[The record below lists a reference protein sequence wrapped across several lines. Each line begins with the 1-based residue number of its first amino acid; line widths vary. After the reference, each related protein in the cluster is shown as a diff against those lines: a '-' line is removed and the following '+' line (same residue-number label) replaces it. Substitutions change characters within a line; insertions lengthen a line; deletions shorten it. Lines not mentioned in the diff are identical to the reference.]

1 LVEIIAEVGNAHE
14 GSLGLAHA
22 HIDAAAKAGA
32 DTVKFQT
39 HIAEA
44 ESTPSE
50 AWRVKFS
57 TQDGSRYD
65 YWRRLEFTESQWG
78 ELKRHAEN
86 VGLGFLSSPFSV
98 EAMMLLQRI
107 GVDRWKVASGEVK
120 HWSLLNR
127 IAATKQP
134 VLISTGLAYEAEIDT
149 AVRKFYGNDLTLL
162 HCVSKY
168 PCPPEYAGI
177 NVMGLMQFAYGE
189 SNKVGL
195 SDHSGTIFPGLI
207 AAYQGAAVIEVHL
220 TLSREMFGPDVIAS
234 LTSTELRQLV
244 DGVRFIER
252 MTPCEKI
259 VDQEMRAIFMT
270 RDEQGRKISAA

>member
-86 VGLGFLSSPFSV
+86 VGLRFLSSPFSV

-107 GVDRWKVASGEVK
+107 GVDRWKVASGEVNNTR
-120 HWSLLNR
+120 LLER

-134 VLISTGLAYEAEIDT
+134 VFVSTGLGTKKQIIEACSLFAT
-149 AVRKFYGNDLTLL
+149 PTVMQ
-162 HCVSKY
+162 CVSAY
-168 PCPPEYAGI
+168 PTRPEWIDFSPYGWRD
-177 NVMGLMQFAYGE
+177 VEGCFAWNWGM
-189 SNKVGL
+189 
-195 SDHSGTIFPGLI
+195 SDHSGTIYPSLV
-207 AAYQGAAVIEVHL
+207 AAYEGAAAVEVHL
-220 TLSREMFGPDVIAS
+220 TLSREMLGPDVAAS

-252 MTPCEKI
+252 MGKEEYRPSE
-259 VDQEMRAIFMT
+259 ELRAIFMT
-270 RDEQGRKISAA
+270 RDGQGRKISAA

>member
-86 VGLGFLSSPFSV
+86 VGLRFLSSPFSV

-107 GVDRWKVASGEVK
+107 GVDRWKVASGEVNNK
-120 HWSLLNR
+120 RLLFR
-127 IAATKQP
+127 LAQTKQP
-134 VLISTGLAYEAEIDT
+134 VFISTGLATFDELDEACAMFDDYTVMRCVSQYPTKPEH
-149 AVRKFYGNDLTLL
+149 VRVRAFYGDAK
-162 HCVSKY
+162 H
-168 PCPPEYAGI
+168 GI
-177 NVMGLMQFAYGE
+177 
-189 SNKVGL
+189 
-195 SDHSGTIFPGLI
+195 SDHSGTIYPSLL
-207 AAYQGAAVIEVHL
+207 AAYEGAAAVEVHL
-220 TLSREMFGPDVIAS
+220 TLSREMLGPDVASS

-252 MTPCEKI
+252 MGKEEYRPSE
-259 VDQEMRAIFMT
+259 ELRAIFMT

>member
-65 YWRRLEFTESQWG
+65 YWRRLEFTESQWA

-86 VGLGFLSSPFSV
+86 VGLRFLSSPFSV

-107 GVDRWKVASGEVK
+107 GVDRWKIASGEVTNTP
-120 HWSLLNR
+120 LLQR

-134 VLISTGLAYEAEIDT
+134 VFLSTGLGTRNEIQRAMRLFTDYT
-149 AVRKFYGNDLTLL
+149 IM
-162 HCVSKY
+162 HCVSEY
-168 PCPPEYAGI
+168 PAAAEHIYLPVADCHKEGI
-177 NVMGLMQFAYGE
+177 
-189 SNKVGL
+189 

-207 AAYQGAAVIEVHL
+207 AAYKDAAAVEVHL
-220 TLSREMFGPDVIAS
+220 TLSREMLGPDVAAS
-234 LTSTELRQLV
+234 LTSAELRQLV

-252 MTPCEKI
+252 MGKEKYI
-259 VDQEMRAIFMT
+259 PSEELRAIFMT